1 MTWADI
7 LLTLHQAPEPPTW
20 GVQEALDDLI
30 LTLESLPQD
39 DLGAPTP
46 RSGGGSAPGAEDL
59 PVHARTDVDMSTRMG
74 F

>member
-7 LLTLHQAPEPPTW
+7 LLALHHAPEPPTW

-46 RSGGGSAPGAEDL
+46 RSGGAPPPGAEDL